1 MREHILSW
9 KCSLYLTGVS
19 IQNPMESLFVCLA
32 SIVRHCCEDFLLPSV
47 SLLLNNHGRLGSHVI
62 SVQEI
67 VAAIASRDAT
77 YDSLTWN
84 SLGCGHEISNL
95 SDD

>member
-1 MREHILSW
+1 MREQILSW
-9 KCSLYLTGVS
+9 KCSLFS
-19 IQNPMESLFVCLA
+19 ILVLASKIEWKVCLFLV

-47 SLLLNNHGRLGSHVI
+47 SLLLNNHGSHVI

-77 YDSLTWN
+77 YDSEF
-84 SLGCGHEISNL
+84 HIEL
-95 SDD
+95 SWLWPRNQ